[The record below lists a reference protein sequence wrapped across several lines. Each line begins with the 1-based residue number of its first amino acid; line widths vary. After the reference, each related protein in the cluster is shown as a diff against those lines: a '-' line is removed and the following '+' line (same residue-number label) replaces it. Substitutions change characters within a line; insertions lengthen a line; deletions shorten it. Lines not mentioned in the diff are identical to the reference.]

1 MLSEAKLAMR
11 ISTDAYDQEIA
22 SLLDAGAKDLTAAGI
37 VLPGTVGFT
46 VDNGAVTDTSTLAD
60 NLVIRAI
67 ITYARMNFGSP
78 DDYERLAA
86 AYNSQKVKLMHA
98 AAYTDYS
105 AYEDAQDGS
114 DAEEAEESDDNG
126 ES

>member
-11 ISTDAYDQEIA
+11 ISTDAYDLEIA

-37 VLPGTVGFT
+37 VLPGTVAFT
-46 VDNGAVTDTSTLAD
+46 VESSAVTDASTLAD

-86 AYNSQKVKLMHA
+86 SYKAQKVKLMHA

-105 AYEDAQDGS
+105 AYEDAQ
-114 DAEEAEESDDNG
+114 EAEESEDDG